1 MHIRTYIHADK
12 DMDGVQ
18 TDLGAYI
25 EPDRHAHGQR
35 DRETERQRER
45 DRETERQRDRETERQ
60 NVVSKGRSVVSSSV
74 FVCFCGVEGAKCRK

>member
-1 MHIRTYIHADK
+1 MFVCRSETERQRDR
-12 DMDGVQ
+12 
-18 TDLGAYI
+18 
-25 EPDRHAHGQR
+25 EPERQRETERQR
-35 DRETERQRER
+35 DRETERQR